1 MALSTSVG
9 LKTSGKDLKALLEK
23 TGYNMKKLDAG
34 GVEKLD
40 ILKLIAS
47 QIMYQLES
55 RATSHLTL
63 STLISFLTVEN
74 QAPSESNPR
83 LAVVSLQALCCRERQ
98 RLGKHVAPEE
108 VEVFEDS
115 LALIPDS
122 EILQLFG
129 SDSGQSGG
137 DDLFDA
143 EGRRRDLLDEPVS
156 KRLKVGDVKGDDLFD
171 ADGRRRD
178 LIEPSGKHLE
188 NRASGAGLGK
198 VVSKRL
204 KVGDVKG
211 DDLFDADGRR
221 RDLIEPSGKHLEN
234 RAPGVG
240 NKREAQ
246 QMLEDAA
253 PEKVAQED
261 LILARIDPNAIQQH
275 LPVLGLEDRK
285 DDLAEIR
292 GIGHWIQRRLNRIKI
307 TNFHQLARMTEAIAA
322 DVAKA
327 IRFFPGRIHTDQ
339 WVYQAERL
347 ADGRA
352 WIVNPPITPS
362 GSSSIITVN
371 GEKYERD
378 LIDIARY
385 YGKDEALLGAEHA
398 ECLWFSAMDGRVV
411 TALERVTLRHIL
423 GNFKFAENGRAFLTG
438 RLDA

>member
-23 TGYNMKKLDAG
+23 TGYNMKKLEVG

-63 STLISFLTVEN
+63 STLISFLKAEN
-74 QAPSESNPR
+74 QAPSEPNPR

-156 KRLKVGDVKGDDLFD
+156 KRLKVGDDKGDDLFD

-188 NRASGAGLGK
+188 NRASG
-198 VVSKRL
+198 
-204 KVGDVKG
+204 VG
-211 DDLFDADGRR
+211 
-221 RDLIEPSGKHLEN
+221 S
-234 RAPGVG
+234 
-240 NKREAQ
+240 KREAQ

-307 TNFHQLARMTEAIAA
+307 TNFHQLARMTAAIAA

-352 WIVNPPITPS
+352 WIVNPPISPS

-423 GNFKFAENGRAFLTG
+423 RNFKFAENGRAFLTG
-438 RLDA
+438 KLDA

>member
-63 STLISFLTVEN
+63 STLISFLTAEN
-74 QAPSESNPR
+74 QAPSEPNPR

-143 EGRRRDLLDEPVS
+143 EGRRRDLLDEP
-156 KRLKVGDVKGDDLFD
+156 
-171 ADGRRRD
+171 
-178 LIEPSGKHLE
+178 
-188 NRASGAGLGK
+188 
-198 VVSKRL
+198 VSKRL